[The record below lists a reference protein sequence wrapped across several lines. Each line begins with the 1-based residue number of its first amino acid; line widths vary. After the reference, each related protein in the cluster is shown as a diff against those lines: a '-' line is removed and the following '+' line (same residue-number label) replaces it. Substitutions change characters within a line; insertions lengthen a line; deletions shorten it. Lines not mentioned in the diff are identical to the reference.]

1 MGSAREF
8 AVDHTVRKSRDCGF
22 RAGASGFTL
31 IELLI
36 AMVVLAILATIAY
49 PTYTEFVRRSR
60 IVDALSQLND
70 FRTRM
75 EQAFQDNRRY
85 DPVAGT
91 CTIAP
96 QMPVFDAARD
106 NFEFFCTFNAG
117 ALGGYTLRAVG
128 NSAKSMTNFEY
139 QLVVD
144 PGTGAL
150 TRSTTSV
157 YSGWSVP
164 SPNNCWAVRKSGQ
177 CS

>member
-1 MGSAREF
+1 MGSACEF
-8 AVDHTVRKSRDCGF
+8 PFQHTVRMPRGCGL
-22 RAGASGFTL
+22 RAHALGFTL

-60 IVDALSQLND
+60 IVDATSQLND

-91 CTIAP
+91 CAIAP
-96 QMPVFDAARD
+96 QMPVFNAARD
-106 NFEFFCTFNAG
+106 NFGFACLFTPG
-117 ALGGYTLRAVG
+117 VLGGYTLTATG
-128 NSAKSMTNFEY
+128 NPAKGMTNFEY
-139 QLVVD
+139 VLD
-144 PGTGAL
+144 INAATGAL

-157 YSGWSVP
+157 YAGWSLP
-164 SPNNCWAVRKSGQ
+164 APNNCWAVRKSGQ